1 MVKFII
7 EVSEDFIRENSEVEN
22 VEKKAQGNRG
32 GGL

>member
-7 EVSEDFIRENSEVEN
+7 EVSEDFIRANSEVEN
-22 VEKKAQGNRG
+22 VEKKAQGNG